1 MTSLP
6 FKHAAVVGL
15 GLIGGSV
22 ARDLAALGMI
32 VSAFDADATQL
43 AAAMRD
49 GIVHQRLSDT
59 LEGLAV
65 ADLVVIAVPVDEAL
79 EVLRRAAPYL
89 GRAALI
95 TDVGST
101 KARIVALATELGLGE
116 RFIGAHPMAGDHRS
130 GWTASRAGLFVDAPL
145 YLCPAVD
152 SVPQAITLAES
163 LWRTLGAR
171 PIEMDAVAHD
181 EHLAWTSHL
190 PHMIAVVLGLTLDDG
205 GIGREDLGPGGR
217 DMTRIAGSSPDM
229 WTAIAVDNAD
239 PIDAALAVAERE
251 ISELREEIA
260 RRDVPALHAR
270 FTAARSW
277 FGKTPSGMK
286 HTARHVTAE
295 TAISARGPRLRSG

>member
-6 FKHAAVVGL
+6 FKHAAVIGL

-22 ARDLAALGMI
+22 ARDLAALGMV
-32 VSAFDADATQL
+32 VSAYDADPAQL

-49 GIVHQRLSDT
+49 GVVQHQLDAT
-59 LEGLAV
+59 LGGLAN
-65 ADLVVIAVPVDEAL
+65 ADLVVVAVPVDNAL
-79 EVLRRAAPYL
+79 EVLRLGAPHL
-89 GRAALI
+89 KHASLI

-101 KARIVALATELGLGE
+101 KARIVALATELGIGD
-116 RFIGAHPMAGDHRS
+116 RFVGAHPMAGDHRS
-130 GWTASRAGLFVDAPL
+130 GWMASRIRLFVDAPL
-145 YLCPAVD
+145 YLCPAMD
-152 SVPQAITLAES
+152 SIPQAKTLAES

-171 PIEMDAVAHD
+171 PIEMDAVVHD

-190 PHMIAVVLGLTLDDG
+190 PHMIAVVLGLTLGEG
-205 GIGREDLGPGGR
+205 GVGREDLGPGGR

-251 ISELREEIA
+251 IAVLREEIA
-260 RRDVPALHAR
+260 RRDAAALHAR

-277 FGKTPSGMK
+277 FSATSPVVKDM
-286 HTARHVTAE
+286 RNITAE
-295 TAISARGPRLRSG
+295 VAISARGPRLRSG

>member
-22 ARDLAALGMI
+22 ARDLSALGMV
-32 VSAFDADATQL
+32 VSAYDADPTQL
-43 AAAMRD
+43 AAALRD
-49 GIVHQRLSDT
+49 GVVHHRLSHT
-59 LEGLAV
+59 LDGLAA

-79 EVLRRAAPYL
+79 EVLRCAAPHL
-89 GRAALI
+89 KRTALI

-130 GWTASRAGLFVDAPL
+130 GWTASRAGLFADAPL

-152 SVPQAITLAES
+152 SIPQAMTLAES

-171 PIEMDAVAHD
+171 PIEVDAAAHD
-181 EHLAWTSHL
+181 ERLAWTSHL
-190 PHMIAVVLGLTLDDG
+190 PHMIAVVLGLTLDEGD
-205 GIGREDLGPGGR
+205 ISRDDLGPGGR

-251 ISELREEIA
+251 IGALREELS
-260 RRDVPALHAR
+260 RRDASALHAR
-270 FTAARSW
+270 FSAARIW
-277 FGKTPSGMK
+277 FGKAPADAKAASRN
-286 HTARHVTAE
+286 HSAE
-295 TAISARGPRLRSG
+295 IAISARGPRLRSG